1 MKTWCKPEIKSIQ
14 EKELLEKLAVKAQSG
29 GSHNDSHSDHTN

>member
-1 MKTWCKPEIKSIQ
+1 MKTWSKPEIKSIQ

-29 GSHNDSHSDHTN
+29 GGHTNIHTDQST

>member
-14 EKELLEKLAVKAQSG
+14 EKELLEKLAVKAQSVT
-29 GSHNDSHSDHTN
+29 HTDSHTDYTG